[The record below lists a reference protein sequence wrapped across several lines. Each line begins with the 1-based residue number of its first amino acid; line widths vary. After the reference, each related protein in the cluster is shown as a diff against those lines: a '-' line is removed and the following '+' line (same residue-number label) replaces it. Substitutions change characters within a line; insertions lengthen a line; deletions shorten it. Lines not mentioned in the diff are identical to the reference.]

1 MLFKDKIKRFKFF
14 ICGNIILATI
24 IGIYAQDIASYVIG
38 DSLSGYLY
46 LHWLTILTVISIVL
60 FLVVPILTYKIVKK
74 SAIEKQIFTMYLI
87 ANSFIGILTSMFS
100 IFVLIMT
107 CG

>member
-1 MLFKDKIKRFKFF
+1 MFKDRIKRFKFF
-14 ICGNIILATI
+14 ICVNIILATI
-24 IGIYAQDIASYVIG
+24 IGIYAQDIASYAIG

-46 LHWLTILTVISIVL
+46 LQWLTILTVISIVL
-60 FLVVPILTYKIVKK
+60 FLAVPILIYKFIKK
-74 SAIEKQIFTMYLI
+74 SALEKQIFTLYLI

-107 CG
+107 YG

>member
-1 MLFKDKIKRFKFF
+1 MFKDRIKRFKFY
-14 ICGNIILATI
+14 ICVNIILATI

-46 LHWLTILTVISIVL
+46 LQWLTILTVISIVL
-60 FLVVPILTYKIVKK
+60 FLVVPILIYKFVEK
-74 SAIEKQIFTMYLI
+74 SALEKQIFTLYLI

-100 IFVLIMT
+100 IFILIMT
-107 CG
+107 YG

>member
-1 MLFKDKIKRFKFF
+1 MFKDRIKRFKFY
-14 ICGNIILATI
+14 ICVNIILATI

-46 LHWLTILTVISIVL
+46 LQWLTILTVISIVL
-60 FLVVPILTYKIVKK
+60 FLAVPILIYRFVKK
-74 SAIEKQIFTMYLI
+74 SALEKQIFTLYII